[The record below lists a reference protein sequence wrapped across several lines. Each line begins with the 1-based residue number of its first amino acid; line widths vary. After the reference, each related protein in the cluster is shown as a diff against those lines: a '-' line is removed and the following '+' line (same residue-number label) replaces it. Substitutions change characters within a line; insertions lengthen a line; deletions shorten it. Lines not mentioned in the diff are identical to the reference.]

1 MRILLDECLP
11 KRLKRDLVGH
21 DARTVPEMGWASK
34 QNGDLLTLA
43 EQQFDV
49 FLTVD
54 RNLSFQQ
61 HVNKFNLAVIV
72 MVAKGNRHAD
82 LQPLVAEVLA
92 VVDAVLPGQLVKIG
106 AQNHRA

>member
-21 DARTVPEMGWASK
+21 DARTVPEMGWASTR
-34 QNGDLLTLA
+34 NGDLLVLA
-43 EQQFDV
+43 EGQFDV

-61 HVNKFNLAVIV
+61 DITKFKIAVVV
-72 MVAKGNRHAD
+72 MVAKGNKLSD
-82 LQPLVAEVLA
+82 LQPLVPSVLA
-92 VVDAVLPGQLVKIG
+92 LLSSAKRGQVARVNG
-106 AQNHRA
+106 RGHR